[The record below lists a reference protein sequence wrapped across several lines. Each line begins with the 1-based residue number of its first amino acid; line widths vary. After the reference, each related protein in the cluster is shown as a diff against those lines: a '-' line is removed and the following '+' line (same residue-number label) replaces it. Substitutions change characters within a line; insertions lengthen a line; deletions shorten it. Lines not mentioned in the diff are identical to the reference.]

1 MDSDAL
7 QTFVTIH
14 RAGGFSLAAEKLHRS
29 QPAISRRLA
38 LLEDE
43 IGAPLFERM
52 AGGVTLSEAG
62 RVLLPHAERVLAA
75 LKDTSEALSAM
86 REGKGGVISL
96 AVVGTLAGT
105 GLTTAL
111 KRFARACP
119 AVEISLRTAVSTEV
133 SELVRSGEA
142 TIGLRYYEERSPD
155 LEGIALK
162 PERLVIACAPTHRL
176 AGKKL
181 RLLRDLKDEKW
192 LAFPDPQVRR
202 DPSAGTLF
210 AQFLTR
216 DVAQIQWMPV
226 DSLTAQKRL
235 VEAGF
240 GIALLPESSIAEERK
255 AKALAVISVGDLAA
269 ANPVTLITRRG
280 GYLSA
285 ASQKLLQVLTA
296 ENSF

>member
-1 MDSDAL
+1 MDSEAL
-7 QTFVTIH
+7 QTFVAIH
-14 RAGGFSLAAEKLHRS
+14 RAGGFSLAAEKLSRS
-29 QPAISRRLA
+29 QPAISRRMA

-52 AGGVTLSEAG
+52 AGGVALSEAG

-75 LKDTSEALSAM
+75 LKDTTDALSAL
-86 REGKGGVISL
+86 RSGDGGVISL
-96 AVVGTLAGT
+96 AVVGTLAGS
-105 GLTTAL
+105 GLTAAL
-111 KRFARACP
+111 RRFAKQCP
-119 AVEISLRTAVSTEV
+119 QIEISLRTAVSTEV

-155 LEGIALK
+155 LVGVTLK

-176 AGKKL
+176 ADKRL
-181 RLLRDLKDEKW
+181 RSLRDLKNEKW
-192 LAFPDPQVRR
+192 LAFPDQEARR
-202 DPSAGTLF
+202 DPSTGNMF

-235 VEAGF
+235 VEADF

-255 AKALAVISVGDLAA
+255 TKALAVIAVGDLDA
-269 ANPVTLITRRG
+269 ANPVTLITRRD

-285 ASQKLLQVLTA
+285 ASKALLEILTS
-296 ENSF
+296 EF

>member
-1 MDSDAL
+1 MDSEAL

-14 RAGGFSLAAEKLHRS
+14 RAGGFSLAAEKLNRS
-29 QPAISRRLA
+29 QPAISRRIA

-52 AGGVTLSEAG
+52 AGGVALSDAG

-75 LKDTSEALSAM
+75 LKDTADALSAL
-86 REGKGGVISL
+86 RAGDGGVISL

-105 GLTTAL
+105 ALTGAL
-111 KRFARACP
+111 KRFAKQCP
-119 AVEISLRTAVSTEV
+119 QVEISLRTAVSTEV
-133 SELVRSGEA
+133 SDLVRSGEA
-142 TIGLRYYEERSPD
+142 TIGLRYYEEPSPD
-155 LEGIALK
+155 LVGVTLK
-162 PERLVIACAPTHRL
+162 PERLVIASAPTHRL

-181 RLLRDLKDEKW
+181 RALRDLKDEKW
-192 LAFPDPQVRR
+192 LAFPDPMTRR
-202 DPSAGTLF
+202 DPSAGNVF

-240 GIALLPESSIAEERK
+240 GIALLPESSITEERK
-255 AKALAVISVGDLAA
+255 AKALAVISVGDLKA
-269 ANPVTLITRRG
+269 ANPVTLITRKD

-285 ASQKLLQVLTA
+285 ASKALLEILRT
-296 ENSF
+296 EF

>member
-7 QTFVTIH
+7 RTFVTIH
-14 RAGGFSLAAEKLHRS
+14 RVGGFSLAAEKLHRS

-38 LLEDE
+38 LLEGE

-75 LKDTSEALSAM
+75 LKDTSDALSSLHK
-86 REGKGGVISL
+86 GDGGVISL

-105 GLTTAL
+105 ELTAAL
-111 KRFARACP
+111 KRFAKQCP
-119 AVEISLRTAVSTEV
+119 KVEVLLRTAVSTEV
-133 SELVRSGEA
+133 SELVRSGEV

-155 LEGIALK
+155 LVGLTLK
-162 PERLVIACAPTHRL
+162 PERLVIACAPAHPL
-176 AGKKL
+176 AGKKV
-181 RLLRDLKDEKW
+181 RSLRDLKDEKW
-192 LAFPDPQVRR
+192 LAFPDPQERR
-202 DPSAGTLF
+202 DPSTGNVF

-216 DVAQIQWMPV
+216 DVAHIQWMPV

-255 AKALAVISVGDLAA
+255 AKALAVISVGDLTA
-269 ANPVTLITRRG
+269 ANPVTLITRRD

-285 ASQKLLQVLTA
+285 ASQTLAQILKTV
-296 ENSF
+296 F